1 MFGVLIVLI
10 STINRFVE
18 SSLISL
24 LVIVLIVFFMIGL
37 VLILDS
43 IAKIKKQQNNLPADS
58 SASFLLG

>member
-1 MFGVLIVLI
+1 MI

-43 IAKIKKQQNNLPADS
+43 IAKLKKPQNNLPADS